1 MPISRLSGHANI
13 DDAAI
18 DGFTGD
24 YSPEIMGNYCVGS
37 FMKAFNAFR
46 VSRLLAT
53 TWPTRTNSNSKYASH
68 LNQ

>member
-46 VSRLLAT
+46 VSRLLEPPPPPGQHGLILIQST
-53 TWPTRTNSNSKYASH
+53 H
-68 LNQ
+68 LT